1 MAINTRRIPKKE
13 TAPPMRPRRNTW
25 SMFSFL
31 ENYLRLDGIFEQGL
45 PVRYIPHILF
55 VTSLGIVY
63 IGNIHYAE
71 KNIRLLERLKHEVD
85 EMRSEYT
92 TLKAEY
98 MHDSKQSAVA
108 ERVDSLGLYES
119 SVPPYK
125 VKMKLEEED

>member
-1 MAINTRRIPKKE
+1 MAINTRKILKKE
-13 TAPPMRPRRNTW
+13 PTPKPRRNTW
-25 SMFSFL
+25 SLFSFL
-31 ENYLRLDGIFEQGL
+31 ENYLRLDGIFEHGL

-55 VTSLGIVY
+55 VTALGIVY

-71 KNIRLLERLKHEVD
+71 KNIRLQEKLKHEVD

-98 MHDSKQSAVA
+98 MYDSKQSAVA
-108 ERVDSLGLYES
+108 DRVDSLGLYES

-125 VKMKLEEED
+125 VKMRTEEEE